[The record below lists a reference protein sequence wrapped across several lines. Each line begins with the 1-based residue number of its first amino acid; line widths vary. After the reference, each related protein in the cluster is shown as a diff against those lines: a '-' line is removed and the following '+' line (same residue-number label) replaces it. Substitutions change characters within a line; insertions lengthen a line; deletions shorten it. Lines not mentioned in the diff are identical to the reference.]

1 MDDSYQRALE
11 KWCQNDGVRR
21 SLSSRRFAYLG
32 ELCKYFK
39 KTDAIKSN
47 ELLKLW
53 ADELRTD
60 TVCYNLILEMKM
72 DSVVD
77 AVNSCNSILLNIEK
91 KQDLI
96 INAVTNNNST
106 SLRGLKTH
114 KSVVGYIRGRKDGK
128 FHH

>member
-1 MDDSYQRALE
+1 
-11 KWCQNDGVRR
+11 
-21 SLSSRRFAYLG
+21 
-32 ELCKYFK
+32 
-39 KTDAIKSN
+39 
-47 ELLKLW
+47 
-53 ADELRTD
+53 
-60 TVCYNLILEMKM
+60 MKM